1 MIQYFATTFLV
12 SAGNRSVKSLNVS
25 KFGAP
30 DIIGFIS
37 FAAFKLN
44 VSMPILIWIS
54 DVIGDVA
61 VIGVE
66 LEGVP
71 EGVPG
76 GVTGGVTGVTP
87 EEGGGVAGNPGGRTG
102 LTVSNDG
109 FLANKSFTLVS
120 GVTRPFSII
129 FFEPGSPAAAALV
142 K

>member
-12 SAGNRSVKSLNVS
+12 SAGNRLVKSSNVS

-30 DIIGFIS
+30 NIIGVVTL
-37 FAAFKLN
+37 AAFKLN

-66 LEGVP
+66 LEGVAG
-71 EGVPG
+71 GVPG
-76 GVTGGVTGVTP
+76 GVAGGVTGGAP
-87 EEGGGVAGNPGGRTG
+87 GGVAGKISPGDTG
-102 LTVSNDG
+102 LTEIAGGAGPNG
-109 FLANKSFTLVS
+109 LTLISPFKYFAAS
-120 GVTRPFSII
+120 GCPCFCACS
-129 FFEPGSPAAAALV
+129 